1 MSDSVLR
8 LDENW
13 VAKMKIRQL
22 NDDDDAANNN
32 QKNELIVKHFR
43 MKLISLLSI

>member
-1 MSDSVLR
+1 MSDSVLK

-22 NDDDDAANNN
+22 NDDDAANNK
-32 QKNELIVKHFR
+32 KNELIVKHFR